1 MSKKTITVTKS
12 LGMGMGRGWERRG
25 MKAGK
30 IGEWIS
36 LLGNRHPCTELV
48 LWGILRSQTCSKNQR
63 NMTVSHRF
71 KKTMW
76 RITTGGRPRGSKKP
90 FCEAWLSTVLLRIE
104 LFFNLSVQRLRIQ
117 IKL

>member
-25 MKAGK
+25 RKVGK

-71 KKTMW
+71 KKTMR

-90 FCEAWLSTVLLRIE
+90 FCKAWLSTVLLRIE
-104 LFFNLSVQRLRIQ
+104 LFL
-117 IKL
+117 